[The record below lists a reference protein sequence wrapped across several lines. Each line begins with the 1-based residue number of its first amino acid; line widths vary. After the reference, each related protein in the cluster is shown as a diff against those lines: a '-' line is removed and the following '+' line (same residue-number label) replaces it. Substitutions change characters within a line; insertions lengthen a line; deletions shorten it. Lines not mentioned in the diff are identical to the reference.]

1 MNRPGTQHDT
11 FRCSS
16 LRSFSTDLGSMTLI
30 PIVVTLFLAGMA
42 LRLVGLDYPPL
53 TFHPTRQYRSLILA
67 RSFYLPEKSDA
78 VTRVAQEAA
87 RQERTLEP
95 PVMEVMASWVY
106 QLTGGESFRVGGG
119 LSVLF
124 WGLGGLFLLALAY
137 DLGGEVGAVATV
149 ATYLFAPFAV
159 QASRSFQPEALMV
172 CLTLAALWLSWRFWH
187 APEWRSLFFA
197 GGVAA
202 MACLVKPTC
211 TLLLTAPYIGWLLED
226 GWASIR
232 RRTGWVSSYALIVL
246 FPAAAYY
253 LHGILGGGSLQSQF
267 RQTFVPS
274 LLLTSGFWL
283 GWMEQI
289 REVVGFEILLCGL
302 LGTLLV
308 RQRRQ
313 LILLLSLWF
322 GYGLTGMFFIYHI
335 ATHNYYS
342 LALVPVVSLAL
353 APLAGTVGGEIVS
366 RHGTRIGKLTLSG
379 CVFIGACLAG
389 MPLLGDLIRKPD
401 DRVIRRAVLIG
412 ESVHHSDRT
421 ILLAPNYGKPLE
433 YHGWLAGRSWP
444 SQADTDVGRLQG
456 NPAVAAA
463 DRLKIYQQNRPE
475 FFIVTDAQEFT
486 KQQDLRKILYR
497 LYPVE
502 AYGEDF
508 VVFDLRKSLLAQ

>member
-211 TLLLTAPYIGWLLED
+211 TLLLTAPYIGWLLE
-226 GWASIR
+226 GRMGFHSAENRVGEQLCIHSPFPR
-232 RRTGWVSSYALIVL
+232 RR
-246 FPAAAYY
+246 
-253 LHGILGGGSLQSQF
+253 
-267 RQTFVPS
+267 
-274 LLLTSGFWL
+274 LLLAWHPG
-283 GWMEQI
+283 
-289 REVVGFEILLCGL
+289 
-302 LGTLLV
+302 
-308 RQRRQ
+308 
-313 LILLLSLWF
+313 
-322 GYGLTGMFFIYHI
+322 
-335 ATHNYYS
+335 
-342 LALVPVVSLAL
+342 
-353 APLAGTVGGEIVS
+353 
-366 RHGTRIGKLTLSG
+366 
-379 CVFIGACLAG
+379 
-389 MPLLGDLIRKPD
+389 
-401 DRVIRRAVLIG
+401 
-412 ESVHHSDRT
+412 
-421 ILLAPNYGKPLE
+421 
-433 YHGWLAGRSWP
+433 GWLASEPIPPDFCPKPASHIRVLARVDGANPRSRRIRNPLMRLTWDPAGSSEKTVDSPPFALVWVRANRDVLHLPYRNPQLLQLGTGARSQPGSCAAGR
-444 SQADTDVGRLQG
+444 
-456 NPAVAAA
+456 
-463 DRLKIYQQNRPE
+463 DRWR
-475 FFIVTDAQEFT
+475 
-486 KQQDLRKILYR
+486 
-497 LYPVE
+497 
-502 AYGEDF
+502 
-508 VVFDLRKSLLAQ
+508 